1 MKISKKRGNP
11 VVLNVF
17 GKETEREETDGG
29 EQFLSI
35 FCKHVVQKEGGSS
48 KYLLDRNLCTLV
60 V

>member
-35 FCKHVVQKEGGSS
+35 FCKHVSTKGRGNF
-48 KYLLDRNLCTLV
+48 KIFIR
-60 V
+60 